1 MIIWNHLQEQSID
14 NYDMRD
20 ILLFLA
26 FTILC
31 PIGVYCQN
39 NKFVYDEY
47 GDIYTPV
54 NDSTIMYCTKT
65 GKKHEVKID
74 QISFVDGDSAL
85 IDYLK
90 KEYYKPG
97 PSDDDYIY
105 RVFFFILFDS
115 KLKIKEIRGCV
126 LPLNQ
131 YTENKK
137 KRVEQYTNG
146 LVRTKNKWRK
156 KSKQK
161 WYVYSFSFATD

>member
-1 MIIWNHLQEQSID
+1 MTIWNHLQEQSLD

-26 FTILC
+26 FMLLC
-31 PIGVYCQN
+31 PIGVSCQN

-47 GDIYTPV
+47 GDIYIPV
-54 NDSTIMYCTKT
+54 NDSTIMYCTKK

-74 QISFVDGDSAL
+74 QISFVDGESAL

-90 KEYYKPG
+90 KKYYKPG
-97 PSDDDYIY
+97 PGDDDYTY

-115 KLKIKEIRGCV
+115 RLKIQEVRGFV
-126 LPLNQ
+126 LPLDQ
-131 YTENKK
+131 YTESKK
-137 KRVEQYTNG
+137 KRIKQYFTGLQKTNN
-146 LVRTKNKWRK
+146 RWKNR
-156 KSKQK
+156 SNQK